1 MWKTNRNK
9 TSDTPRYCLQLQHTH
24 CKVGTKQIFLS
35 LPWLLRLA
43 RLIPSLSFCPRLFL
57 LWEAEIERLKLR
69 GARETLCIVVAGIRG
84 ACVCT
89 AALTCYII
97 WIDFRERGMK
107 KRGILFT
114 ELNISTTGHSWFQED
129 TSSWL
134 LWFLHFSCTTIS
146 LKVAVLNEMSNLL
159 NC

>member
-1 MWKTNRNK
+1 MWKKNRNK

-107 KRGILFT
+107 KKGHFIYRIKYLNNWAFMVPRGYILMTFVIPSLFLHHHEFESCSF
-114 ELNISTTGHSWFQED
+114 ELN
-129 TSSWL
+129 
-134 LWFLHFSCTTIS
+134 
-146 LKVAVLNEMSNLL
+146 V
-159 NC
+159 